1 MEDGKIIIDTK
12 IDDTGMNKGIDK
24 LNSIVIAGLKLVKA
38 TGISGVIKVVGGLAE
53 NMAKIIQDKLAGSVE
68 QLGSGLETLGLTAY
82 EKFQGP
88 MEKAIDVAI
97 ESVDCLINSLNDG
110 DLGNIMDK
118 IAEGFGNLVENMAK
132 LIEKWLPK
140 IIEGFAWIMNHS
152 SIIMAGIYGIG
163 TALITLNVANMI
175 MGLIKAFEGVKT
187 ATEAW
192 SVVQKLL
199 NVQLFANPTGLIIAI
214 IAGVVVAIV
223 YLWNTSE
230 DFRNFVIGAW
240 DAILYAGKGVWE
252 WLVNFFTEYIPNAFQ
267 TVLDFF
273 IGIPYWFVDLW
284 IQIKQSFLDGWNNIS
299 NFFTET
305 IPMWIQQI
313 FCWFNELPHMI
324 GFALSFVL
332 VSIIKW
338 GIDTWNYLETNV
350 PIWMQNVGMFFSA
363 LPGMIFIWLDNTIT
377 NIISW
382 GSQMYNN
389 MVNSA
394 TNAINAVIQWF
405 STLPSSISTWLANTI
420 TNVIQFGSNLCAAA
434 SQAGDNMVTNIIGVV
449 QNLPAQFEAI
459 GTNIVKGVWHGI
471 TSMGS
476 WIADRVN
483 GFFTGII
490 DGAKSALG
498 IHSPSR
504 VFRDQVGA
512 MMAKG
517 VGLGFEDETKDIQN
531 DMQKNLS
538 DLTAK
543 MTSTVNYET
552 SRTSSGVVARGTQG
566 IITDIA
572 TSEDIKDGD
581 IFMVKNYMDSEEIS
595 EYTYKKT
602 DGKFAMAGKRVR

>member
-1 MEDGKIIIDTK
+1 MADDKIKMYRK
-12 IDDTGMNKGIDK
+12 IDDTAINKGIGK
-24 LNSIVIAGLKLVKA
+24 LNSIVSAGLKGVTTTA
-38 TGISGVIKVVGGLAE
+38 ISGVNQVVGEVAG
-53 NMAKIIQDKLAGSVE
+53 NMAKTMQDNLEGSVE
-68 QLGSGLETLGLTAY
+68 QLGGGLETLGLTAC

-88 MEKAIDVAI
+88 MKKAIDVAT
-97 ESVDCLINSLNDG
+97 ESVDSLGSSLNDG
-110 DLGNIMDK
+110 DLGNSIDK
-118 IAEGFGNLVENMAK
+118 IAEGFGNLAENIVK
-132 LIEKWLPK
+132 LIEKWFPLL
-140 IIEGFAWIMNHS
+140 IEGLEWIMNHS
-152 SIIMAGIYGIG
+152 SVIIAGILGIG
-163 TALITLNVANMI
+163 AALMTINVANKI
-175 MGLIKAFEGVKT
+175 MALVNSFQKYKKVTEGATVAQWLLNGVMSSNPIGLIVAGIV
-187 ATEAW
+187 
-192 SVVQKLL
+192 
-199 NVQLFANPTGLIIAI
+199 GL
-214 IAGVVVAIV
+214 VVAIV
-223 YLWNTSE
+223 YLWNTNE
-230 DFRNFVIGAW
+230 GFRNVVIGAW
-240 DAILYAGKGVWE
+240 DAILNAGKEVWE

-284 IQIKQSFLDGWNNIS
+284 IEIKQSFLDGWNNIS
-299 NFFTET
+299 NFFTQT

-313 FCWFNELPHMI
+313 FCWFNELPYMI
-324 GFALSFVL
+324 GYALSFVL
-332 VSIIKW
+332 LSIVKW

-350 PIWMQNVGMFFSA
+350 PIWMQSVGMFFSA
-363 LPGMIFIWLDNTIT
+363 LPGMILIWLDNTIT

-382 GSQMYNN
+382 GSQIYNN

-420 TNVIQFGSNLCAAA
+420 TNVVQFGSNLCATA
-434 SQAGDNMVTNIIGVV
+434 SQAGANMVTNIIGAV
-449 QNLPAQFEAI
+449 QNLPAQFQAI
-459 GTNIVKGVWHGI
+459 GANIVKGVWNGI
-471 TSMGS
+471 TSLGS
-476 WIADRVN
+476 WLGGKVSD
-483 GFFTGII
+483 FFSGMVQ
-490 DGAKSALG
+490 GAKDALE
-498 IHSPSR
+498 IKSPSR

-517 VGLGFEDETKDIQN
+517 VGVGFEDETKDIQN